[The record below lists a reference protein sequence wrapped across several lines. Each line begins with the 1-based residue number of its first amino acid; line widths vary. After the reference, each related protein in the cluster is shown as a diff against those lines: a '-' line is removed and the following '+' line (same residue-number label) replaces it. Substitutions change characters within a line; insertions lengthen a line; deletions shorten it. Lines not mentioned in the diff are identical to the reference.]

1 MSYNKYMK
9 FGAYIILIFSAF
21 AFILS
26 GYKLFLVYTH
36 PLKYK
41 EEIEEYS
48 DMYNLPYELVAS
60 VINVESSF
68 DENAKSSKGAIG
80 LMQIKY
86 STAKYI
92 VKYYSS
98 NDYLSTNNLVNV
110 NENNI
115 SLTSENDLF
124 NPKINIEIGCMYLRY
139 LINKFSSVDTALASY
154 NAGETRVRV
163 WLSDS
168 NYSQDSKTL
177 YNIPY
182 KETKNYVK
190 KVNNNINYYK
200 KLLA

>member
-1 MSYNKYMK
+1 MK

-26 GYKLFLVYTH
+26 GYKLFLAYTH

-86 STAKYI
+86 STAEYI
-92 VKYYSS
+92 VEYYSS
-98 NDYLSTNNLVNV
+98 NENLTTNNLEKA
-110 NENNI
+110 NENNLN
-115 SLTSENDLF
+115 LTSENDLF
-124 NPKINIEIGCMYLRY
+124 NPKINIKIGCMYLRY
-139 LINKFSSVDTALASY
+139 LINKFSIVDTALASY

>member
-1 MSYNKYMK
+1 MK
-9 FGAYIILIFSAF
+9 FGAYLILIFSAF
-21 AFILS
+21 AFVLS
-26 GYKLFLVYTH
+26 GYKLLLVYTH

-41 EEIEEYS
+41 EEIVNYS
-48 DMYNLPYELVAS
+48 NMYNLPYELVAS

-92 VKYYSS
+92 VEYYSS
-98 NDYLSTNNLVNV
+98 NDDLTTNNFENA
-110 NENNI
+110 NENNLN
-115 SLTSENDLF
+115 LTSENDLF
-124 NPKINIEIGCMYLRY
+124 NPKINIKIGCMYLRY
-139 LINKFSSVDTALASY
+139 LLDKFSVLDTALASY

-168 NYSQDSKTL
+168 NYSLDNKTL

-182 KETKNYVK
+182 SETKNYVR

-200 KLLA
+200 KLFASN

>member
-1 MSYNKYMK
+1 MK

-26 GYKLFLVYTH
+26 GCKLLLVYTH

-80 LMQIKY
+80 LMQLKY

-92 VKYYSS
+92 VEYYSS
-98 NDYLSTNNLVNV
+98 NDYLSTNNLENV

-139 LINKFSSVDTALASY
+139 LLDKFQVLDTALASY

-177 YNIPY
+177 YNIRY
-182 KETKNYVK
+182 KETKYYVK
-190 KVNNNINYYK
+190 KVYNNINYYK
-200 KLLA
+200 KLFA

>member
-1 MSYNKYMK
+1 M
-9 FGAYIILIFSAF
+9 
-21 AFILS
+21 
-26 GYKLFLVYTH
+26 LF
-36 PLKYK
+36 K
-41 EEIEEYS
+41 
-48 DMYNLPYELVAS
+48 
-60 VINVESSF
+60 
-68 DENAKSSKGAIG
+68 
-80 LMQIKY
+80 
-86 STAKYI
+86 KYI

-139 LINKFSSVDTALASY
+139 LINKFSIVDTALASY

>member
-1 MSYNKYMK
+1 MK

-26 GYKLFLVYTH
+26 GCKLLLVYTH

-80 LMQIKY
+80 LMQLKY

-92 VKYYSS
+92 VEYYSS
-98 NDYLSTNNLVNV
+98 NDYLSTNNLENV

-139 LINKFSSVDTALASY
+139 LLDKFQVLDTALASY

>member
-1 MSYNKYMK
+1 MK

-26 GYKLFLVYTH
+26 GCKLLLVYTH

-80 LMQIKY
+80 LMQLKY

-92 VKYYSS
+92 VEYYSS
-98 NDYLSTNNLVNV
+98 NDYLSTNNLENV

-139 LINKFSSVDTALASY
+139 LLDKFSVLDTALASY

-163 WLSDS
+163 WLNDS

-200 KLLA
+200 KLFA

>member
-1 MSYNKYMK
+1 MK
-9 FGAYIILIFSAF
+9 LGAYLILIFSAF

-80 LMQIKY
+80 LMQLKY

-92 VKYYSS
+92 VEYYSS
-98 NDYLSTNNLVNV
+98 NENLTTNNLEKA
-110 NENNI
+110 NENNLN
-115 SLTSENDLF
+115 LTSENDLF

>member
-1 MSYNKYMK
+1 MK
-9 FGAYIILIFSAF
+9 FGAYLILIFSAF

-26 GYKLFLVYTH
+26 GYKLLLVYTH

-60 VINVESSF
+60 LINVESSF
-68 DENAKSSKGAIG
+68 NENAKSSKGAIG

-98 NDYLSTNNLVNV
+98 DEDLTTNNLEKA
-110 NENNI
+110 NENNLN
-115 SLTSENDLF
+115 LTSENDLF

-139 LINKFSSVDTALASY
+139 LINKFSIVETALASY

-168 NYSQDSKTL
+168 NYSLDSKTL